1 VNFAQNFANFAVF
14 NSIPHTMSSNEFEKS
29 KVFSFNGSIDY
40 ADGGIVSKTVLKKQT
55 GNISLF
61 SFAKGEALS
70 EHTAPF
76 DALIQVVDG
85 SGEIIIGGES
95 FILQSGDSIIM
106 PANIAH
112 AVKAVENFKMV
123 LTMIRST

>member
-1 VNFAQNFANFAVF
+1 
-14 NSIPHTMSSNEFEKS
+14 MSSNEFEKS
-29 KVFSFNGSIDY
+29 KVFSFNDSVDY
-40 ADGGIVSKTVLKKQT
+40 AEGGIVSKTVLKKQT

-61 SFAKGEALS
+61 SFSKGEALS

-85 SGEIIIGGES
+85 RGEIIIGGES
-95 FILQSGDSIIM
+95 FILRPGESIIM
-106 PANIAH
+106 PASIPH
-112 AVKAVENFKMV
+112 SVKASENFKMV

>member
-1 VNFAQNFANFAVF
+1 
-14 NSIPHTMSSNEFEKS
+14 MSSNEYEKS
-29 KVFSFNGSIDY
+29 KIFRFNDSIEY
-40 ADGGIVSKTVLKKQT
+40 SDGGIVSKTVLKKQT

-61 SFAKGEALS
+61 SFSKGEALS

-85 SGEIIIGGES
+85 RGEIVIGGKS
-95 FILQSGDSIIM
+95 YILETGESIIM
-106 PANIAH
+106 PANISH

-123 LTMIRST
+123 LTMIRSE